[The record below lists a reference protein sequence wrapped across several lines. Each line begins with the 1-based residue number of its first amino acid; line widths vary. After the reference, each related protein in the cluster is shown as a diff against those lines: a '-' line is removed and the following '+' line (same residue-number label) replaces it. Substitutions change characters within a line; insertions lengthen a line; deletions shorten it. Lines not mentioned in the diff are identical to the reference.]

1 MAKAAETEPT
11 KPSRRPT
18 PLQDGFAGC
27 LAGLVSTAVF
37 YPLDL
42 IKTHIQNNVESRAS
56 LRTSFQSVYRTFGVR
71 GLYSGL
77 SVNLIGSGSA
87 WGLYFFGYSALKE
100 QMRKAKGT
108 HKLGSQ
114 DHFLLANIAGLAV
127 TVVTNPIW
135 VIKTRMQL
143 QSSRAAPGG
152 AAARIPSLHYSSVLD
167 GLRKLCYH
175 EGARGLAKGLSPNLF
190 NGFHGAVHM
199 SLYERLVRWQRQR
212 SARAEDDPLPWRE
225 TVACTATAK
234 LGALLTTYPLQ
245 VLRTRQHSVNNSLQK
260 AVGEVAAD
268 SKAVPGANLLT
279 LTKSIYASEGP
290 TGFYKGLCTA
300 SIRTLPATCITFLV
314 YENLRNLFS
323 RH

>member
-1 MAKAAETEPT
+1 MAKAAGTEPT

-27 LAGLVSTAVF
+27 LAGLVSTAMF

-42 IKTHIQNNVESRAS
+42 IKTHIQNNVKSRVS
-56 LRTSFQSVYRTFGVR
+56 LRTSFQSVYRTFGMR

-100 QMRKAKGT
+100 QMRKAKGSRE
-108 HKLGSQ
+108 LGSQ

-143 QSSRAAPGG
+143 QSSGG
-152 AAARIPSLHYSSVLD
+152 AAAGTPSLHYSSVLD
-167 GLRKLCYH
+167 GLRKLCCH
-175 EGARGLAKGLSPNLF
+175 EGVRGLAKGLSPNLF

-199 SLYERLVRWQRQR
+199 CIYERLVRWRR
-212 SARAEDDPLPWRE
+212 KRLDAGPLPWSD

-245 VLRTRQHSVNNSLQK
+245 VLRTRQHSINNSLQNAVRK
-260 AVGEVAAD
+260 AATNV
-268 SKAVPGANLLT
+268 KTVPGANLLT

-300 SIRTLPATCITFLV
+300 SIRTLPATCVTFLV
-314 YENLRNLFS
+314 FERLRSSFSCHNL
-323 RH
+323 